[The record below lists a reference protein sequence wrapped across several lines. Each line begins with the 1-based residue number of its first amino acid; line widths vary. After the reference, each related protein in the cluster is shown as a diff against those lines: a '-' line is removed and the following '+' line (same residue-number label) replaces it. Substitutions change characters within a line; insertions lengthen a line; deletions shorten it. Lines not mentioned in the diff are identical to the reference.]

1 MILAKSWIFQLFPF
15 NTRPLSWC
23 EKWFHMEIF
32 YCLKSWGRSSE
43 AKNINKKFAEWPLSW
58 DMSHYD
64 KKTEK
69 TEKLPKVFC
78 LTLSNGHKAI
88 KVCCETSLFMNQV
101 QKNLVSMY
109 TVCAYYDKTKT
120 NWELVFI
127 VKTRTA
133 PTPVWI
139 FELTVKFS

>member
-69 TEKLPKVFC
+69 TEKLPKVGG
-78 LTLSNGHKAI
+78 LTPTSVYVDMKSI
-88 KVCCETSLFMNQV
+88 CWKISLFF
-101 QKNLVSMY
+101 KNVPKPKHIGNELTMTKQRWTESSCVLCKLVS
-109 TVCAYYDKTKT
+109 
-120 NWELVFI
+120 LI
-127 VKTRTA
+127 
-133 PTPVWI
+133 PVIWHI
-139 FELTVKFS
+139 